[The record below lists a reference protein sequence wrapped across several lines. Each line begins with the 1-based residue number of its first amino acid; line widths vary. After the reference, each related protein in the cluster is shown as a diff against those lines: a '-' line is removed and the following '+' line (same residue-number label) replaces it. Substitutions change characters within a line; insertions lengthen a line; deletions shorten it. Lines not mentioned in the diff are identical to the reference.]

1 MLTVVIPTRN
11 RPADLT
17 NAIKS
22 LCYQS
27 RLPDE
32 LIVVDQS
39 ADDLSVRSIKS
50 LETLMKKFKLIYIHD
65 SNILGLVEA
74 KRVAVKNASGQIC
87 ICNVSSVQISTS
99 EICTREFCAC

>member
-39 ADDLSVRSIKS
+39 VDDLSIRSVKS
-50 LETLMKKFKLIYIHD
+50 LEALMKKFKLIFYKIINVY
-65 SNILGLVEA
+65 SSICYPGNIYL
-74 KRVAVKNASGQIC
+74 
-87 ICNVSSVQISTS
+87 
-99 EICTREFCAC
+99 